1 MRLAGLWAPLGVAVL
16 PPFQVVTHA
25 GRRARGLSRL
35 GCLYPLPRGVLALR
49 LRLLLLLQGALLL
62 LPPPLPPLR

>member
-1 MRLAGLWAPLGVAVL
+1 MRLAGLWAPLGGAVL
-16 PPFQVVTHA
+16 PFLVVTPA
-25 GRRARGLSRL
+25 GRHAHGLSRL

-62 LPPPLPPLR
+62 LPPLR